1 MSDGNE
7 KALVRLAVLAP
18 ESEDRTKLLE
28 MLEVAK
34 LPVVI
39 EMLDHEIIMAF
50 VEDVVASGANYALVA
65 GDFGTGKV
73 GVQDG
78 SLISL
83 KLKRETKIR
92 TIGLSTHPLSG
103 AIMNFDVPDYDGM
116 INILSQWNR

>member
-1 MSDGNE
+1 MPNE
-7 KALVRLAVLAP
+7 REAKVRLALLAP
-18 ESEDRTKLLE
+18 ESENRTKLLG

-39 EMLDHEIIMAF
+39 EMLEHEMIMEF
-50 VEDVVASGANYALVA
+50 MGDIVGSGANYALVA
-65 GDFGTGKV
+65 GDFGTGIV

-83 KLKRETKIR
+83 KLKRETEISP
-92 TIGLSTHPLSG
+92 IGLSTHALSG